1 MAAITTPKIFLFKPH
16 SSTVKVCPYSSK
28 TPFFFLPTLSK
39 PLPTRKLQIT
49 HSNLGTKAIIT
60 ATKKGKSSNERVQ
73 QVHSIEEFDQALH
86 TARDKLVVAASYS
99 KHNHKIYPFMAD
111 LSRRCN
117 DAEFVLVM
125 GDESG
130 KTKALCEREKIEKV
144 PQFNFYKSME
154 KIHEEGLIGRDD
166 LMRDILYYGDNHAGV
181 IQLHSR
187 KDVENLIEE
196 HRIDNKLIVLDI
208 GLKHCGPCV
217 KVYPTVL
224 MLSRLMGDTVIF
236 ARMDGDENDSCRQF
250 LREME
255 VVKAP
260 TFMFLRDGV
269 MCGRYVG
276 SGKVELI
283 REILKYRGVG
293 VASTCSYLS
302 PLSSPIGPDSTK
314 ATQLGESPNDTNLEF
329 EFNKEKTKRLLIEF
343 EYFNLTSVVF

>member
-1 MAAITTPKIFLFKPH
+1 MAAITAPKSFLFKPH
-16 SSTVKVCPYSSK
+16 SSTVKVHPYSSK
-28 TPFFFLPTLSK
+28 TPFLFLPTLSK
-39 PLPTRKLQIT
+39 PLPRTKLQIT
-49 HSNLGTKAIIT
+49 HNNLVTKATIT
-60 ATKKGKSSNERVQ
+60 TAKKGKSSNERVQ
-73 QVHSIEEFDQALH
+73 Q
-86 TARDKLVVAASYS
+86 
-99 KHNHKIYPFMAD
+99 IYPFMAD

-125 GDESG
+125 GDESD
-130 KTKALCEREKIEKV
+130 KTRALCEREKIQEV
-144 PQFNFYKSME
+144 PHFNFYKS
-154 KIHEEGLIGRDD
+154 IIGPDE
-166 LMRDILYYGDNHAGV
+166 LMRDVLYYGDNRSGV

-224 MLSRLMGDTVIF
+224 MLSRLMGDTVVF

-250 LREME
+250 LRDME

-260 TFMFLRDGV
+260 TFMFVRDGV

-283 REILKYRGVG
+283 REILRYRGVG
-293 VASTCSYLS
+293 VASTCSYLA
-302 PLSSPIGPDSTK
+302 PFLRPTGPVSTK
-314 ATQLGESPNDTNLEF
+314 ATQLGESFNDTNLELLF
-329 EFNKEKTKRLLIEF
+329 NNKEKRLLIG
-343 EYFNLTSVVF
+343 V

>member
-1 MAAITTPKIFLFKPH
+1 MPIFLQN
-16 SSTVKVCPYSSK
+16 SL
-28 TPFFFLPTLSK
+28 FFLPTLSK

-49 HSNLGTKAIIT
+49 HSNLGTKAIMT
-60 ATKKGKSSNERVQ
+60 ATKKGKSSSERVQ

-111 LSRRCN
+111 LSKRCN

-125 GDESG
+125 GDESE
-130 KTKALCEREKIEKV
+130 KTRALCEREKIEKV

-154 KIHEEGLIGRDD
+154 KIHEEGGIIGRDD
-166 LMRDILYYGDNHAGV
+166 LMRDVLYYGHNRSGV

-224 MLSRLMGDTVIF
+224 MLSRLMEDNVVF

-250 LREME
+250 LKDME

-283 REILKYRGVG
+283 REILVG
-293 VASTCSYLS
+293 MISCETYYTTETIMQV
-302 PLSSPIGPDSTK
+302 
-314 ATQLGESPNDTNLEF
+314 
-329 EFNKEKTKRLLIEF
+329 
-343 EYFNLTSVVF
+343 